1 MSADRYTIRLAAPG
15 DLDAVLGLR
24 REAEQWL
31 AANGIRQWTPDY
43 DDYAVGVLTAW
54 VGSGAAWVVEHGGEI
69 VATASLNADADADF
83 WGWLE
88 PAHQATAL
96 YLGKM
101 IVRRDH
107 AGRKIGESIMNWAC
121 GRVADAGRTWLRLD
135 VRRDNR
141 RLQRYYLARGFTHLR
156 TVVPGPPR
164 VTESGWLGQRHSR
177 LTTQCPV
184 GLIEIDSPPSARRA
198 RDPAMSRGR

>member
-1 MSADRYTIRLAAPG
+1 MSERYTIRPATPD
-15 DLDAVLGLR
+15 DLDAVLALR

-54 VGSGAAWVVEHGGEI
+54 VESGAAWVVEHDGQV
-69 VATASLNADADADF
+69 VATASLNAECDPDF

-88 PAHQATAL
+88 VAHQATAL

-107 AGRKIGESIMNWAC
+107 AHRKIGDAIMNWAC
-121 GRVADAGRTWLRLD
+121 GRVEAAGRTWLRLD

-141 RLQRYYLARGFTHLR
+141 RLQAYYLARGFRWMGTRIPL
-156 TVVPGPPR
+156 PPR
-164 VTESGWLGQRHSR
+164 VTESGWLGQRAAR
-177 LTTQCPV
+177 LTTQCPIR
-184 GLIEIDSPPSARRA
+184 LIEIEGSPSARRA
-198 RDPAMSRGR
+198 SDPATSRAG